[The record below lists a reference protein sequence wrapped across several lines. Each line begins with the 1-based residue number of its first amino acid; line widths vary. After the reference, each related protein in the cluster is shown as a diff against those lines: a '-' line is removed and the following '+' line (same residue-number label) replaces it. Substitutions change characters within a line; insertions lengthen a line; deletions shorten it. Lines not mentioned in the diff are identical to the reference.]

1 MTTMQEQNAETVR
14 KISREV
20 ARWLKGQ
27 GITQRQAAEMLGLS
41 RGHVSNQLCNQP
53 FSEKT
58 ASHWS
63 KALGLNAHFLL
74 TGQGVITNRQS
85 GYGKV
90 IRENESLRTMVKTQE
105 SQLNAAL
112 SELQRYRDTYGPL
125 PLEN

>member
-1 MTTMQEQNAETVR
+1 MQEQNAETVR
-14 KISREV
+14 RISREV

-27 GITQRQAAEMLGLS
+27 GITQGQAAKMLGLS
-41 RGHVSNQLCNQP
+41 RGRVSNQLCNEP

-58 ASHWS
+58 ALHWS

-74 TGQGVITNRQS
+74 TGQGVITNRES

-90 IRENESLRTMVKTQE
+90 VRENESLRTMVKTQE

-112 SELQRYRDTYGPL
+112 AELERYREVYGPL
-125 PLEN
+125 PLDN